1 MDATSDAAHRTRCFK
16 NPRRILQD
24 DQKSRKDELALR
36 NEIRELFRLFDTN
49 NDRPI
54 CSQELGNAMRFLGM
68 TLTRLQVTDA
78 MRTLDVYGSGRK
90 EFREFHTFVQKEM
103 AEVKALTDKE
113 LDVMMRQ
120 TDIDGDCKINY
131 AECVKIWCEAT

>member
-1 MDATSDAAHRTRCFK
+1 MDAKSDAALRTRCFK

-68 TLTRLQVTDA
+68 TLTQLQVTDA

-90 EFREFHTFVQKEM
+90 EFREFHTFVQKAM
-103 AEVKALTDKE
+103 AEVRSQGQVDTSVVEKT
-113 LDVMMRQ
+113 LD
-120 TDIDGDCKINY
+120 DL
-131 AECVKIWCEAT
+131 